1 MSRGLGDVYKRQ
13 GVKCKYTERDIRGY
27 LDRYAKDG
35 DITDVWIW
43 YEQTGSGSY
52 EIYIGYA

>member
-1 MSRGLGDVYKRQ
+1 MTDIKEQGDRMEEAC
-13 GVKCKYTERDIRGY
+13 GVFGI
-27 LDRYAKDG
+27 YAKDG